1 MGSLTEALAPK
12 QPNSQTTKKVPKC
25 KCQKGMLVSSH
36 AYETLQ
42 MLSKPKRYLQNLQWN
57 MHFELAENMHSY
69 PCVDIWSCSR
79 WDVIRV
85 DQTRCIVRHSRKGVA
100 SDSSMGIAGIGVI
113 GICST
118 QLQGAPILRC
128 TLGCPLFHWTAGSS
142 QELRGSMASF
152 GHAQKKYMWAALVR
166 FPPRS
171 AIDRDTAYILQT
183 GVPWWQLVRSALNI
197 ASKI

>member
-1 MGSLTEALAPK
+1 
-12 QPNSQTTKKVPKC
+12 
-25 KCQKGMLVSSH
+25 
-36 AYETLQ
+36 
-42 MLSKPKRYLQNLQWN
+42 

-118 QLQGAPILRC
+118 QLQGAHILRC
-128 TLGCPLFHWTAGSS
+128 TLGCPLFRWNAGSS

-152 GHAQKKYMWAALVR
+152 GHARKKYMWAALVR

-183 GVPWWQLVRSALNI
+183 ANWVPWWQLVRSALNI
-197 ASKI
+197 ASKILSRPCIDTCKISTCAKFLLFSEPQMAVAASCIFERRRSS

>member
-1 MGSLTEALAPK
+1 
-12 QPNSQTTKKVPKC
+12 
-25 KCQKGMLVSSH
+25 MLVSSH
-36 AYETLQ
+36 VYETLQ

-79 WDVIRV
+79 RDVIRV
-85 DQTRCIVRHSRKGVA
+85 DQMRCIVRQSPKGVA
-100 SDSSMGIAGIGVI
+100 SDSSMGIGVI

-118 QLQGAPILRC
+118 QL

-142 QELRGSMASF
+142 QELGGSMASF
-152 GHAQKKYMWAALVR
+152 GHARKKYMWASLVR

-183 GVPWWQLVRSALNI
+183 ALSNWVPWWQLLRSALNI
-197 ASKI
+197 TSKI